1 MLKHEKE
8 QMGSKISRVLLSK
21 EGANTNKNG
30 GSVGFNRFSW
40 FINVVLY
47 YLCDFSAYF
56 IG

>member
-21 EGANTNKNG
+21 EGAKTNKNG

-40 FINVVLY
+40 FINVLY